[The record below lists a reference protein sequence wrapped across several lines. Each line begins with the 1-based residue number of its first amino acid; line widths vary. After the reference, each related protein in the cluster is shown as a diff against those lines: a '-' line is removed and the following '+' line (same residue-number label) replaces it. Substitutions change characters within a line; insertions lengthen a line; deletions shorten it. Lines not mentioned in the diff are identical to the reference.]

1 MQSKGLRAEG
11 TGGRDRESSGPG
23 RPGGGAGWGWMGVPP
38 AKQPTLWKARLSL
51 EERLRA
57 SGPGQHTGA
66 GLGSAVHQAWE
77 AGEGSLRS

>member
-1 MQSKGLRAEG
+1 MGR
-11 TGGRDRESSGPG
+11 GGDGWVCCLPSSGL
-23 RPGGGAGWGWMGVPP
+23 PP